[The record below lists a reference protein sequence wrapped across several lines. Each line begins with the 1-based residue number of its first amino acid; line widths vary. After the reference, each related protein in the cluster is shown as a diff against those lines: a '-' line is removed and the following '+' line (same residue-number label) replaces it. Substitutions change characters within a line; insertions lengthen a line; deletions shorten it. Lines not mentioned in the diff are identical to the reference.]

1 MKSKIKMKLVDFGN
15 VYIKLCKKL
24 KKLNYTF
31 FCFPCFK
38 TSYSVF
44 VDKSEQ
50 EVSDVFY

>member
-1 MKSKIKMKLVDFGN
+1 MKSKIKMKIVNFVN
-15 VYIKLCKKL
+15 VYIKVCKEL
-24 KKLNYTF
+24 KHFNYPF

-50 EVSDVFY
+50 EVSDVFN